1 MIDAECFR
9 QYARTCM
16 QLSHASV
23 NEKVASKLVSMA
35 EDFMARADELDNETK
50 PFPLKPQSKF

>member
-1 MIDAECFR
+1 
-9 QYARTCM
+9 M